1 MANYNSAKQKAYDVI
16 LHLVDNFQN
25 GIKSKNETET
35 RRYYIDKFFEALG
48 WDVGNE
54 KGKREV
60 IHEDIVKV
68 KGKTKFPDYGFYF
81 KGKRVFF
88 VEAKDTKVDIKN
100 DSRPA
105 FQLRS
110 YAWSAKLGVSILT
123 DFEEFAVYDCTVR
136 PKENDRTEAARIKY
150 FTYEDYLK
158 EGVFDYIYDLFER
171 ENVANGSL
179 DAYSE
184 NLCNRKGSETVDVH
198 FLSTLDEL
206 RTKLAVVISKLNRE
220 MSEKNINYAVQQ
232 IIDRIIFL
240 RVAEDRNVENYGLLA
255 LANPKNKNE
264 DDFKNYGFNGENSYY
279 ENLNYI
285 FDRANEKY
293 NSGLF
298 DEDAI
303 VRNLNIDDKTIKDI
317 IDELY
322 TPKNPYQ
329 FSVIPVEIIGN
340 AYEQFLGKTISIDKN
355 HKAVIELKPEV
366 RKAGGVYYTPEYIV
380 DYIVANTVGE
390 AIKGKTPDEIV
401 NIKILDPACGSG
413 SFLLGAYKYLLNYH
427 KEYFLKNKTKKY
439 MGSRYEIID
448 ESGNLALWVRKQILI
463 NNIFGVDIDSNAV
476 EVAKLSLL
484 LKSFEDSFNVNEY
497 GQGSLLNEK
506 ILPSLDN
513 NIKCGNSLI
522 GNDFYESHLDLDDA
536 ALYKINCFD
545 WEEEFKSIFNGG
557 GFDVVIGNPPYVR
570 MQTLSDTN
578 KETVNY
584 YNNIYIDYVKG
595 NYDLYIIFLYKA
607 FSMLNS
613 YGKLGYILP
622 HKFFQSESGEKIRK
636 YLYNNNAV
644 DTIVNFTTNQ
654 IFNNATT
661 YTCLLFLSKKE
672 KNNILYKQFNLN
684 DDYKNLSNIE
694 YDKFDYSILNT
705 NSWNFNNSD
714 VQCILNKIDNQE
726 LLFSEI
732 TYKIFKG
739 SSTGN
744 DNIYLF
750 DILEENQNTYI
761 VKSNISEEKEELEKD
776 LLVPFLYGESIKRYQ
791 DLNAA
796 KYLLL
801 PYVKNKDDDNMSLI
815 DIKELKRRYP
825 LTYKYLNKYKSVLLT
840 RKIKMNDNDYYK
852 YSALRSVNYYER
864 KKIMI
869 PDMLV
874 SLRISYDFEGRF
886 YHGPSIHSII
896 FNEKINNLN
905 EMYFYAIL
913 NSKIFWFF
921 VSNTSTAL
929 RGNAYRL
936 TPEFISPF
944 KFPNLDL
951 NNKQDKE
958 MHDKI
963 VNLVD
968 NIISL
973 NKKLSAE
980 KNPNS
985 ITMINRQINAIDRQI
1000 DSLVYKIYNLDESD
1014 IKIIEE

>member
-220 MSEKNINYAVQQ
+220 MSEKDINYAVQQ

-522 GNDFYESHLDLDDA
+522 GNDFYESHLDLDDDT
-536 ALYKINCFD
+536 LYKINCFD
-545 WEEEFKSIFNGG
+545 WEEEFKSIFKGG
-557 GFDVVIGNPPYVR
+557 GFDVVIGNPPYGAE
-570 MQTLSDTN
+570 LSEIERNYLEKKFSLSNTN
-578 KETVNY
+578 TAALFLGLLKNFLKD
-584 YNNIYIDYVKG
+584 NCRG
-595 NYDLYIIFLYKA
+595 GYIIPKSFIYASNWESSRDLMIDDLFELVDCGKVWKEVKLEQVITLFEKGLKNDSYITSIREDKEIKRIGNINKNTYKE
-607 FSMLNS
+607 FGFYLNAVS
-613 YGKLGYILP
+613 NDELNIAYKMNVSKKYINDYCINKRGVGCQKYCVEDINSNEEYYFVLGGKHINRYYYPNIIKGYVGKKYIVNDNGFIKNNSILVQNIVAHIMNPVPHIKIIAMPSSILDNKDKYILVD
-622 HKFFQSESGEKIRK
+622 KVNQLENISSLDTRFILAIINSKLISWYSYRFIFGLAIRTVQFD
-636 YLYNNNAV
+636 NP
-644 DTIVNFTTNQ
+644 TTSR
-654 IFNNATT
+654 IPMPV
-661 YTCLLFLSKKE
+661 
-672 KNNILYKQFNLN
+672 I
-684 DDYKNLSNIE
+684 DLSN
-694 YDKFDYSILNT
+694 
-705 NSWNFNNSD
+705 
-714 VQCILNKIDNQE
+714 
-726 LLFSEI
+726 
-732 TYKIFKG
+732 
-739 SSTGN
+739 SSH
-744 DNIYLF
+744 
-750 DILEENQNTYI
+750 
-761 VKSNISEEKEELEKD
+761 KE
-776 LLVPFLYGESIKRYQ
+776 V
-791 DLNAA
+791 
-796 KYLLL
+796 
-801 PYVKNKDDDNMSLI
+801 
-815 DIKELKRRYP
+815 
-825 LTYKYLNKYKSVLLT
+825 
-840 RKIKMNDNDYYK
+840 
-852 YSALRSVNYYER
+852 
-864 KKIMI
+864 
-869 PDMLV
+869 
-874 SLRISYDFEGRF
+874 
-886 YHGPSIHSII
+886 
-896 FNEKINNLN
+896 
-905 EMYFYAIL
+905 
-913 NSKIFWFF
+913 
-921 VSNTSTAL
+921 
-929 RGNAYRL
+929 
-936 TPEFISPF
+936 
-944 KFPNLDL
+944 
-951 NNKQDKE
+951 
-958 MHDKI
+958 HDKI
-963 VNLVD
+963 VVLVD
-968 NIISL
+968 NIIEL
-973 NKKLSAE
+973 NKKLNTE

-985 ITMINRQINAIDRQI
+985 LNMINRQILACEKQLNVLIYKLYDLSEDEINIIDR
-1000 DSLVYKIYNLDESD
+1000 
-1014 IKIIEE
+1014 

>member
-1 MANYNSAKQKAYDVI
+1 MANYNSDKQKAYDVI

-179 DAYSE
+179 DVYSE

-220 MSEKNINYAVQQ
+220 MSEKDINYAVQQ

-522 GNDFYESHLDLDDA
+522 GNDFYESQSMLAFDEKTRD
-536 ALYKINCFD
+536 KMNCFD
-545 WEEEFKSIFNGG
+545 WEEEFKSIFKGG

-570 MQTLSDTN
+570 NRELDENQKMYFNSFYKSADGQ
-578 KETVNY
+578 
-584 YNNIYIDYVKG
+584 
-595 NYDLYIIFLYKA
+595 YDLYQLFYEKGINILKEKSILGYITSNKFTIA
-607 FSMLNS
+607 S
-613 YGKLGYILP
+613 YGKKLREYILDNCIIKQIIDVSMINVFKKVSTYP
-622 HKFFQSESGEKIRK
+622 YIIILEKNKENINNIIKYKKVLTEEELLKNKLEDIEQKSYLDDENKNFILRKIPDFFAKIDSMSLKLGDIVSIKETIHTGNVREKLIINESI
-636 YLYNNNAV
+636 NNKCKKVLFGKNV
-644 DTIVNFTTNQ
+644 HRYSFEWTGFYVNYDKSL
-654 IFNNATT
+654 IDK
-661 YTCLLFLSKKE
+661 SKKE
-672 KNNILYKQFNLN
+672 YGNLCEEKYFENPKILLRDISKRPDAIFDNEKYYSVNTLYSIQFL
-684 DDYKNLSNIE
+684 DGIE
-694 YDKFDYSILNT
+694 YN
-705 NSWNFNNSD
+705 
-714 VQCILNKIDNQE
+714 
-726 LLFSEI
+726 
-732 TYKIFKG
+732 
-739 SSTGN
+739 
-744 DNIYLF
+744 YL
-750 DILEENQNTYI
+750 
-761 VKSNISEEKEELEKD
+761 
-776 LLVPFLYGESIKRYQ
+776 
-791 DLNAA
+791 
-796 KYLLL
+796 YLL
-801 PYVKNKDDDNMSLI
+801 
-815 DIKELKRRYP
+815 
-825 LTYKYLNKYKSVLLT
+825 
-840 RKIKMNDNDYYK
+840 
-852 YSALRSVNYYER
+852 
-864 KKIMI
+864 
-869 PDMLV
+869 
-874 SLRISYDFEGRF
+874 G
-886 YHGPSIHSII
+886 
-896 FNEKINNLN
+896 
-905 EMYFYAIL
+905 IL
-913 NSKIFWFF
+913 NSNLIAFYFRNKFEEAHVSGGYLRFKKIY
-921 VSNTSTAL
+921 TSL
-929 RGNAYRL
+929 L
-936 TPEFISPF
+936 PI
-944 KFPNLDL
+944 KKLDL

-963 VNLVD
+963 VTLVD
-968 NIISL
+968 NIIAL
-973 NKKLSAE
+973 NKKLSVE

-985 ITMINRQINAIDRQI
+985 ITMINRQINAVDKQI
-1000 DSLVYKIYNLDESD
+1000 DALVYKLYNLNDEE
-1014 IKIIEE
+1014 IKIIEGD

>member
-220 MSEKNINYAVQQ
+220 MSEKDINYAVQQ

-522 GNDFYESHLDLDDA
+522 GNDFYESQSMLAFDEKTRD
-536 ALYKINCFD
+536 KMNCFD
-545 WEEEFKSIFNGG
+545 WEEEFKSIFKVG
-557 GFDVVIGNPPYVR
+557 GFDVVIGNPPYGAE
-570 MQTLSDTN
+570 LSEIERNYLEKKFSLSNTN
-578 KETVNY
+578 TAALFLGLLKNFLKD
-584 YNNIYIDYVKG
+584 NCRG
-595 NYDLYIIFLYKA
+595 GYIIPKSFIYASNWESSRDLMIDDLFELVDCGKVWKEVKLEQVITLFEKGLKNDSYITSIREDKEIKRIGNINKNTYKE
-607 FSMLNS
+607 FGFYLNAVS
-613 YGKLGYILP
+613 NDELNIAYKMNVSKKYINDYCINKRGIGCQKYCVEDINSNEEYYFVLGGKHINRYYYPNIIKGYVEKKYIVNDNGFIKNNSILVQNIVAHIMNPVPHIKIIAMPSSILDNKDKYILVD
-622 HKFFQSESGEKIRK
+622 KVNQLENISSLDTRFILAIINSKLISWYSYRFIFGLAIRTVQFD
-636 YLYNNNAV
+636 NPTTSRIPMPVV
-644 DTIVNFTTNQ
+644 D
-654 IFNNATT
+654 
-661 YTCLLFLSKKE
+661 
-672 KNNILYKQFNLN
+672 
-684 DDYKNLSNIE
+684 LSN
-694 YDKFDYSILNT
+694 
-705 NSWNFNNSD
+705 
-714 VQCILNKIDNQE
+714 
-726 LLFSEI
+726 
-732 TYKIFKG
+732 
-739 SSTGN
+739 SSH
-744 DNIYLF
+744 
-750 DILEENQNTYI
+750 
-761 VKSNISEEKEELEKD
+761 KE
-776 LLVPFLYGESIKRYQ
+776 V
-791 DLNAA
+791 
-796 KYLLL
+796 
-801 PYVKNKDDDNMSLI
+801 
-815 DIKELKRRYP
+815 
-825 LTYKYLNKYKSVLLT
+825 
-840 RKIKMNDNDYYK
+840 
-852 YSALRSVNYYER
+852 
-864 KKIMI
+864 
-869 PDMLV
+869 
-874 SLRISYDFEGRF
+874 
-886 YHGPSIHSII
+886 
-896 FNEKINNLN
+896 
-905 EMYFYAIL
+905 
-913 NSKIFWFF
+913 
-921 VSNTSTAL
+921 
-929 RGNAYRL
+929 
-936 TPEFISPF
+936 
-944 KFPNLDL
+944 
-951 NNKQDKE
+951 
-958 MHDKI
+958 HDKI
-963 VNLVD
+963 VVLVD
-968 NIISL
+968 NIIEL
-973 NKKLSAE
+973 NKKVNTE

-985 ITMINRQINAIDRQI
+985 LNMINRQISACEKQLDNLIF
-1000 DSLVYKIYNLDESD
+1000 SIYNLNDDE
-1014 IKIIEE
+1014 KRIIEWD

>member
-220 MSEKNINYAVQQ
+220 MSEKDINYAVQQ

-390 AIKGKTPDEIV
+390 AIRGKTPDEIV

-545 WEEEFKSIFNGG
+545 WNSKFRDIMKTG
-557 GFDVVIGNPPYVR
+557 GFDVVIGNPPWGASFDESSKGYIKNNYNHSDIEIESYILFIEKGIKNLSSNGYLGLIMPSNLFTNIR
-570 MQTLSDTN
+570 YFSIRKFILENCKINTLIDLGSGIFKSVAADSGIIISNKNIDSNNIINAFVGNIQGLENIKYNLYKQSDF
-578 KETVNY
+578 VNNNNY
-584 YNNIYIDYVKG
+584 IFNIYIRDIDKKIAEKIKDGKVELKNFVSFARGIEFGYSSKYVMNNKE
-595 NYDLYIIFLYKA
+595 NDLYKPIVAVRCIQRYFIH
-607 FSMLNS
+607 FEN
-613 YGKLGYILP
+613 
-622 HKFFQSESGEKIRK
+622 KFIEFNEKDKSNFKSKDIYEKEKILLRRIGNKLIASIDFDK
-636 YLYNNNAV
+636 YYNLCDIYNLLLKD
-644 DTIVNFTTNQ
+644 DT
-654 IFNNATT
+654 
-661 YTCLLFLSKKE
+661 
-672 KNNILYKQFNLN
+672 NINL
-684 DDYKNLSNIE
+684 
-694 YDKFDYSILNT
+694 
-705 NSWNFNNSD
+705 
-714 VQCILNKIDNQE
+714 
-726 LLFSEI
+726 
-732 TYKIFKG
+732 
-739 SSTGN
+739 
-744 DNIYLF
+744 
-750 DILEENQNTYI
+750 
-761 VKSNISEEKEELEKD
+761 
-776 LLVPFLYGESIKRYQ
+776 
-791 DLNAA
+791 
-796 KYLLL
+796 KYLLSIINSKL
-801 PYVKNKDDDNMSLI
+801 MSYYL
-815 DIKELKRRYP
+815 DIEF
-825 LTYKYLNKYKSVLLT
+825 KS
-840 RKIKMNDNDYYK
+840 
-852 YSALRSVNYYER
+852 A
-864 KKIMI
+864 KKIFPKI
-869 PDMLV
+869 PIANL
-874 SLRISYDFEGRF
+874 
-886 YHGPSIHSII
+886 
-896 FNEKINNLN
+896 EKLPIKNLN
-905 EMYFYAIL
+905 
-913 NSKIFWFF
+913 
-921 VSNTSTAL
+921 
-929 RGNAYRL
+929 
-936 TPEFISPF
+936 
-944 KFPNLDL
+944 LDD
-951 NNKQDKE
+951 KQDKE
-958 MHDKI
+958 IYDKL

-968 NIISL
+968 NIIDL
-973 NKKLSAE
+973 NKKLSSE
-980 KNPNS
+980 KNPNT
-985 ITMINRQINAIDRQI
+985 IEMLNTRIQAVDAAIDKI
-1000 DSLVYKIYNLDESD
+1000 VYSLYNLTDDE
-1014 IKIIEE
+1014 IRVIEN

>member
-1 MANYNSAKQKAYDVI
+1 MANYNSDKQKAYDVI

-220 MSEKNINYAVQQ
+220 MSEKDINYAVQQ

-506 ILPSLDN
+506 ILPSLEN
-513 NIKCGNSLI
+513 NIKSGNSLI
-522 GNDFYESHLDLDDA
+522 NSNFNSEGERLFASDEDTQ
-536 ALYKINCFD
+536 YKIKCFS
-545 WEEEFKSIFNGG
+545 WEKEFSSVIKKG
-557 GFDVVIGNPPYVR
+557 GFDIIIGNPPYV
-570 MQTLSDTN
+570 
-578 KETVNY
+578 KEYTDRESFENVK
-584 YNNIYIDYVKG
+584 KG
-595 NYDLYIIFLYKA
+595 NLAKYYQGKMDLWYFFVCFGLDILKE
-607 FSMLNS
+607 N
-613 YGKLGYILP
+613 GKLGFIAPNNWITNAGASILRNKILTDSKILKYIDFGDFRVFLEAGIQTMVFILNKEKINEDYEIDYYKILNKNIDIFEIENFLFENEKSNDISHIKTIISKDKMLNNLITFIDSSKDTVLSKIKEMGNYFLTSENTAQGIVYP
-622 HKFFQSESGEKIRK
+622 QDYLNEKNRSILGGDFKVGDGIFVLTDEEKKSLNLSKEELGLIKPAYTTEQIKRYYADSNNKEWVIYTDSTFKDVNKIKKYPNIKKHLDKFKSVITSDNAPYGLHRARKEYFFIGEKIISVRKCVDKPIFSYVDFNSYVSATFYVIKPDDIDLK
-636 YLYNNNAV
+636 YLTGILNSKLIAFWLKNKGKMQGSNYQIDKEPLLNIPICNTDNEQLKNKL
-644 DTIVNFTTNQ
+644 INFVNEMIECNQ
-654 IFNNATT
+654 RLIN
-661 YTCLLFLSKKE
+661 E
-672 KNNILYKQFNLN
+672 KNPDSINRIKN
-684 DDYKNLSNIE
+684 DIADIDSFI
-694 YDKFDYSILNT
+694 DKTVYSI
-705 NSWNFNNSD
+705 
-714 VQCILNKIDNQE
+714 
-726 LLFSEI
+726 
-732 TYKIFKG
+732 Y
-739 SSTGN
+739 
-744 DNIYLF
+744 
-750 DILEENQNTYI
+750 
-761 VKSNISEEKEELEKD
+761 NISEE
-776 LLVPFLYGESIKRYQ
+776 
-791 DLNAA
+791 
-796 KYLLL
+796 
-801 PYVKNKDDDNMSLI
+801 
-815 DIKELKRRYP
+815 
-825 LTYKYLNKYKSVLLT
+825 
-840 RKIKMNDNDYYK
+840 
-852 YSALRSVNYYER
+852 ER
-864 KKIMI
+864 
-869 PDMLV
+869 
-874 SLRISYDFEGRF
+874 
-886 YHGPSIHSII
+886 
-896 FNEKINNLN
+896 
-905 EMYFYAIL
+905 
-913 NSKIFWFF
+913 
-921 VSNTSTAL
+921 
-929 RGNAYRL
+929 
-936 TPEFISPF
+936 
-944 KFPNLDL
+944 
-951 NNKQDKE
+951 
-958 MHDKI
+958 
-963 VNLVD
+963 
-968 NIISL
+968 
-973 NKKLSAE
+973 
-980 KNPNS
+980 
-985 ITMINRQINAIDRQI
+985 
-1000 DSLVYKIYNLDESD
+1000 
-1014 IKIIEE
+1014 KIIEGE

>member
-220 MSEKNINYAVQQ
+220 MSEKDINYAVQQ

-506 ILPSLDN
+506 ILPSLEN
-513 NIKCGNSLI
+513 NIKSGNSLI
-522 GNDFYESHLDLDDA
+522 NSNFNSEGERLFASDEDTQ
-536 ALYKINCFD
+536 YKIKCFS
-545 WEEEFKSIFNGG
+545 WEKEFSSVIKKG
-557 GFDVVIGNPPYVR
+557 GFDIIIGNPPYV
-570 MQTLSDTN
+570 
-578 KETVNY
+578 KEYTDRESFENVK
-584 YNNIYIDYVKG
+584 KG
-595 NYDLYIIFLYKA
+595 NLAKYYQGKMDLWYFFVCFGLDILKE
-607 FSMLNS
+607 N
-613 YGKLGYILP
+613 GKLGFIAPNNWITNAGASILRNKILTDSKILKYIDFGDFRVFLEAGIQTMVFILNKEKINEDYEIDYYKILNKNIDIFEIENFLFENEKSNDISHIKTIISKDKMLNNLITFIDSSKDTVLSKIKEMGNYFLTSENTAQGIVYP
-622 HKFFQSESGEKIRK
+622 QDYLNEKNRSILGGDFKVGDGIFVLTDEEKKSLNLSKEELGLIKPAYTTEQIKRYYADSNNKEWVIYTDSTFKDVNKIKKYPNIKKHLDKFKSVITSDNAPYGLHRARKEYFFIGEKIISVRKCVDKPIFSYVDFNSYVSATFYVIKPDDIDLK
-636 YLYNNNAV
+636 YLTGILNSKLIAFWLKNKGKMQGSNYQIDKEPLLNIPICNTDNEQLKNKL
-644 DTIVNFTTNQ
+644 INFVNEMIECNQ
-654 IFNNATT
+654 RLIN
-661 YTCLLFLSKKE
+661 E
-672 KNNILYKQFNLN
+672 KNPDSINRIKN
-684 DDYKNLSNIE
+684 DIADIDSFI
-694 YDKFDYSILNT
+694 DKTVYSI
-705 NSWNFNNSD
+705 
-714 VQCILNKIDNQE
+714 
-726 LLFSEI
+726 
-732 TYKIFKG
+732 Y
-739 SSTGN
+739 
-744 DNIYLF
+744 
-750 DILEENQNTYI
+750 
-761 VKSNISEEKEELEKD
+761 NISEE
-776 LLVPFLYGESIKRYQ
+776 
-791 DLNAA
+791 
-796 KYLLL
+796 
-801 PYVKNKDDDNMSLI
+801 
-815 DIKELKRRYP
+815 
-825 LTYKYLNKYKSVLLT
+825 
-840 RKIKMNDNDYYK
+840 
-852 YSALRSVNYYER
+852 ER
-864 KKIMI
+864 
-869 PDMLV
+869 
-874 SLRISYDFEGRF
+874 
-886 YHGPSIHSII
+886 
-896 FNEKINNLN
+896 
-905 EMYFYAIL
+905 
-913 NSKIFWFF
+913 
-921 VSNTSTAL
+921 
-929 RGNAYRL
+929 
-936 TPEFISPF
+936 
-944 KFPNLDL
+944 
-951 NNKQDKE
+951 
-958 MHDKI
+958 
-963 VNLVD
+963 
-968 NIISL
+968 
-973 NKKLSAE
+973 
-980 KNPNS
+980 
-985 ITMINRQINAIDRQI
+985 
-1000 DSLVYKIYNLDESD
+1000 
-1014 IKIIEE
+1014 KIIEGE

>member
-16 LHLVDNFQN
+16 LHLADNFQN

-220 MSEKNINYAVQQ
+220 MSEKDINYAVQQ

-545 WEEEFKSIFNGG
+545 WEEEFKSIFKGG
-557 GFDVVIGNPPYVR
+557 GFDVVIGNPPYVFVKYVDWADDVKDYFSSNYDITNKDNKSKSN
-570 MQTLSDTN
+570 QSGKINLYTLFIFRAIKLLKENGLFSFIVPNGLLRTTTYDMARKFILDNYHIDLIADLKDGVFKGVTAPTIIFKFSKSHSNDDTKIIDAN
-578 KETVNY
+578 CLVDGFVNESKCHYINQSIFLENTSYTFSIFSNPKETVLFKKMES
-584 YNNIYIDYVKG
+584 YNKYLGEITSEIIEGIVCKKEQILLEKPNDPLCRKFLEGKNIKKYKIDFNNK
-595 NYDLYIIFLYKA
+595 YIIFDRKKLHRARPDEVWNSDKKIIIQRISGGLHPIVAALDTENYYSFA
-607 FSMLNS
+607 STNLILIRDDFRDIYSYELICALLNS
-613 YGKLGYILP
+613 KLI
-622 HKFFQSESGEKIRK
+622 
-636 YLYNNNAV
+636 
-644 DTIVNFTTNQ
+644 NF
-654 IFNNATT
+654 
-661 YTCLLFLSKKE
+661 Y
-672 KNNILYKQFNLN
+672 
-684 DDYKNLSNIE
+684 
-694 YDKFDYSILNT
+694 
-705 NSWNFNNSD
+705 
-714 VQCILNKIDNQE
+714 
-726 LLFSEI
+726 
-732 TYKIFKG
+732 
-739 SSTGN
+739 
-744 DNIYLF
+744 
-750 DILEENQNTYI
+750 
-761 VKSNISEEKEELEKD
+761 
-776 LLVPFLYGESIKRYQ
+776 
-791 DLNAA
+791 
-796 KYLLL
+796 
-801 PYVKNKDDDNMSLI
+801 YVKNFTNAST
-815 DIKELKRRYP
+815 
-825 LTYKYLNKYKSVLLT
+825 LT
-840 RKIKMNDNDYYK
+840 
-852 YSALRSVNYYER
+852 VN
-864 KKIMI
+864 
-869 PDMLV
+869 
-874 SLRISYDFEGRF
+874 ISKTFL
-886 YHGPSIHSII
+886 
-896 FNEKINNLN
+896 EKIPLPL
-905 EMYFYAIL
+905 I
-913 NSKIFWFF
+913 
-921 VSNTSTAL
+921 
-929 RGNAYRL
+929 
-936 TPEFISPF
+936 
-944 KFPNLDL
+944 DL
-951 NNKQDKE
+951 NNKEDKE
-958 MHDKI
+958 VNDKI
-963 VNLVD
+963 VTLVD
-968 NIISL
+968 NIITL
-973 NKKLSAE
+973 NKNLSVE

-985 ITMINRQINAIDRQI
+985 ITIINRQINAIDRQI
-1000 DSLVYKIYNLDESD
+1000 DKLVYQIYNLDESD
-1014 IKIIEE
+1014 IKIIEGDN

>member
-220 MSEKNINYAVQQ
+220 MSEKDINYAVQQ

-545 WEEEFKSIFNGG
+545 WNLKFRDIMKSG
-557 GFDVVIGNPPYVR
+557 GFDVVIGNPPYVQIQGMEKELKEGYKEANYKNYISTGDIYQLFFEKGLDVLKIGGIVGMITSNKWMR
-570 MQTLSDTN
+570 AGYGAITRDYFYRNANVNGVIDLGGGRFQGATVDTSIILYSKKDDEIKINEPKEFKAIKFYDDLS
-578 KETVNY
+578 EL
-584 YNNIYIDYVKG
+584 NNIKFGDDRVIAYHDKEWVIMNNIENSIFEKINKHKPLKDWDINIYRGILTGFNEAFIIDEETKNNLIKEDAKSAEIIKPVLRGRDIKKYVYSF
-595 NYDLYIIFLYKA
+595 NNLYIICTFPALK
-607 FSMLNS
+607 LNIDNYPAIKKYLKS
-613 YGKLGYILP
+613 FGKRLE
-622 HKFFQSESGEKIRK
+622 QSGEKGCRK
-636 YLYNNNAV
+636 KTCNKWFETQ
-644 DTIVNFTTNQ
+644 DTIAYYEDFEKDRIVWTPVNGIYYFT
-654 IFNNATT
+654 
-661 YTCLLFLSKKE
+661 L
-672 KNNILYKQFNLN
+672 
-684 DDYKNLSNIE
+684 IE
-694 YDKFDYSILNT
+694 GGYY
-705 NSWNFNNSD
+705 FNNSIFMISD
-714 VQCILNKIDNQE
+714 KDNNVSK
-726 LLFSEI
+726 L
-732 TYKIFKG
+732 
-739 SSTGN
+739 
-744 DNIYLF
+744 
-750 DILEENQNTYI
+750 
-761 VKSNISEEKEELEKD
+761 
-776 LLVPFLYGESIKRYQ
+776 
-791 DLNAA
+791 
-796 KYLLL
+796 KYLLAVL
-801 PYVKNKDDDNMSLI
+801 NTVTLKFGSLI
-815 DIKELKRRYP
+815 TP
-825 LTYKYLNKYKSVLLT
+825 LTNVGQYTYGSKEFMQT
-840 RKIKMNDNDYYK
+840 
-852 YSALRSVNYYER
+852 
-864 KKIMI
+864 I
-869 PDMLV
+869 PIPEPDK
-874 SLRISYDFEGRF
+874 DTE
-886 YHGPSIHSII
+886 
-896 FNEKINNLN
+896 
-905 EMYFYAIL
+905 
-913 NSKIFWFF
+913 SK
-921 VSNTSTAL
+921 L
-929 RGNAYRL
+929 
-936 TPEFISPF
+936 
-944 KFPNLDL
+944 
-951 NNKQDKE
+951 
-958 MHDKI
+958 

-968 NIISL
+968 NIIEL
-973 NKKLSAE
+973 NKKLSSE
-980 KNPNS
+980 KNPNT
-985 ITMINRQINAIDRQI
+985 IEMLNTRIQAVDAAIDKI
-1000 DSLVYKIYNLDESD
+1000 VYALYGLNDDE
-1014 IKIIEE
+1014 IGIIEGD

>member
-179 DAYSE
+179 DVYSE

-220 MSEKNINYAVQQ
+220 MSEKDINYAVQQ

-536 ALYKINCFD
+536 TLYKINCFD
-545 WEEEFKSIFNGG
+545 WNSKFRDIMKTG
-557 GFDVVIGNPPYVR
+557 GFDVVIGNPPYVQIQGMEKELKEGYKEANYKNYVLTGDIYQLFFEKSLDVLKIGGIVGMITSNKWMR
-570 MQTLSDTN
+570 AGYGAITRDYFYRNANVNGVIDLGAGRFQGATVDTSIILYSKKDDEIKIN
-578 KETVNY
+578 EPREFKALKFYDDLIEL
-584 YNNIYIDYVKG
+584 NNIKFGDDRVIAYHDKEWVIMNNIENSIFEKINKHKPLKDWDINIYRGILTGFNEAFIIDEETKNNLIKEDAKSAEIIKPVLRGRDIKRYSC
-595 NYDLYIIFLYKA
+595 NYDNGLYLINTHNGI
-607 FSMLNS
+607 
-613 YGKLGYILP
+613 
-622 HKFFQSESGEKIRK
+622 
-636 YLYNNNAV
+636 
-644 DTIVNFTTNQ
+644 
-654 IFNNATT
+654 
-661 YTCLLFLSKKE
+661 KE
-672 KNNILYKQFNLN
+672 KNI
-684 DDYKNLSNIE
+684 
-694 YDKFDYSILNT
+694 
-705 NSWNFNNSD
+705 
-714 VQCILNKIDNQE
+714 
-726 LLFSEI
+726 
-732 TYKIFKG
+732 
-739 SSTGN
+739 
-744 DNIYLF
+744 
-750 DILEENQNTYI
+750 
-761 VKSNISEEKEELEKD
+761 
-776 LLVPFLYGESIKRYQ
+776 P
-791 DLNAA
+791 
-796 KYLLL
+796 
-801 PYVKNKDDDNMSLI
+801 PI
-815 DIKELKRRYP
+815 DIKDYP
-825 LTYKYLNKYKSVLLT
+825 A
-840 RKIKMNDNDYYK
+840 IKKHLDKYYK
-852 YSALRSVNYYER
+852 ELSKRLDKGITPYNLRNCAYLLEFDKPKIIYQEICQQASYSLDEDNS
-864 KKIMI
+864 
-869 PDMLV
+869 
-874 SLRISYDFEGRF
+874 F
-886 YHGPSIHSII
+886 
-896 FNEKINNLN
+896 INNTAYIMVSKNYSLKLLLGL
-905 EMYFYAIL
+905 L
-913 NSKIFWFF
+913 NSKLYWWFF
-921 VSNTSTAL
+921 TKNNMTLGSSGIRMLAMYIETL
-929 RGNAYRL
+929 PI
-936 TPEFISPF
+936 PEV
-944 KFPNLDL
+944 
-951 NNKQDKE
+951 DKDTE
-958 MHDKI
+958 SKL

-968 NIISL
+968 SIIDL
-973 NKKLSAE
+973 NKKLSSE
-980 KNPNS
+980 KNPNTVEMLNAR
-985 ITMINRQINAIDRQI
+985 IQAVDKAIDKI
-1000 DSLVYKIYNLDESD
+1000 VYSLYGLNDDE
-1014 IKIIEE
+1014 IRIIEGN

>member
-220 MSEKNINYAVQQ
+220 MSEKDINYAVQQ

-536 ALYKINCFD
+536 TLYKINCFD
-545 WEEEFKSIFNGG
+545 WEEEFKSIFKGG
-557 GFDVVIGNPPYVR
+557 GFDVVIGNPPYVFVKYVDWADDVKDYFSSNYDITNKDNKSKSN
-570 MQTLSDTN
+570 QSGKINLYTLFIFRAIKLLKENGLFSFIVPNGLLRTTTYDMARKFILDNYHIDLIADLKDGVFKGVTAPTIIFKFSKSHSNDDTKIIDAN
-578 KETVNY
+578 CLVDGFVNESKCHYINQSIFLENTSYTFSIFSNPKETVLFKKMES
-584 YNNIYIDYVKG
+584 YNKYLGEITSEIIEGIVCKKEQILLEKPNDPLCRKFLEGKNIKKYKIDFNNK
-595 NYDLYIIFLYKA
+595 YIIFDRKKLHRARPDEVWNSDKKIIIQRISGGLHPIVAALDTENYYSFA
-607 FSMLNS
+607 STNLILIRDDFRDIYSYELICALLNS
-613 YGKLGYILP
+613 KLI
-622 HKFFQSESGEKIRK
+622 
-636 YLYNNNAV
+636 
-644 DTIVNFTTNQ
+644 NF
-654 IFNNATT
+654 
-661 YTCLLFLSKKE
+661 Y
-672 KNNILYKQFNLN
+672 
-684 DDYKNLSNIE
+684 
-694 YDKFDYSILNT
+694 
-705 NSWNFNNSD
+705 
-714 VQCILNKIDNQE
+714 
-726 LLFSEI
+726 
-732 TYKIFKG
+732 
-739 SSTGN
+739 
-744 DNIYLF
+744 
-750 DILEENQNTYI
+750 
-761 VKSNISEEKEELEKD
+761 
-776 LLVPFLYGESIKRYQ
+776 
-791 DLNAA
+791 
-796 KYLLL
+796 
-801 PYVKNKDDDNMSLI
+801 YVKNFTNAST
-815 DIKELKRRYP
+815 
-825 LTYKYLNKYKSVLLT
+825 LT
-840 RKIKMNDNDYYK
+840 
-852 YSALRSVNYYER
+852 VN
-864 KKIMI
+864 
-869 PDMLV
+869 
-874 SLRISYDFEGRF
+874 ISKTFL
-886 YHGPSIHSII
+886 
-896 FNEKINNLN
+896 EKIPLPL
-905 EMYFYAIL
+905 I
-913 NSKIFWFF
+913 
-921 VSNTSTAL
+921 
-929 RGNAYRL
+929 
-936 TPEFISPF
+936 
-944 KFPNLDL
+944 DL
-951 NNKQDKE
+951 NNKEDKE
-958 MHDKI
+958 VNDKI
-963 VNLVD
+963 VTLVD
-968 NIISL
+968 NIIAL
-973 NKKLSAE
+973 NKNLSVE

-985 ITMINRQINAIDRQI
+985 ITMLNRQINAVDKQI
-1000 DSLVYKIYNLDESD
+1000 DSLVYKLYNLSDEE
-1014 IKIIEE
+1014 IKIIEGE

>member
-158 EGVFDYIYDLFER
+158 EDVFDYIYDLFER
-171 ENVANGSL
+171 DNVANGSL

-220 MSEKNINYAVQQ
+220 MSEKDINYAVQQ

-536 ALYKINCFD
+536 TLYKINCFD
-545 WEEEFKSIFNGG
+545 WEEEFKSIFKGG
-557 GFDVVIGNPPYVR
+557 GFDVVIGNPPYVFIKYVDWADDVKDYFSSNYDITNKDNKSKSN
-570 MQTLSDTN
+570 QSGKINLYTLFIFRAIKLLKENGLFSFIVPNGLLRTTTYDMARKFILDNYHIDLIADLKDGVFKGVTAPTIIFKFSKSHSNDDTKIIDAN
-578 KETVNY
+578 CLVDGFVNESKYHYINQSIFLKNTSYTFSIFSNPKETVLFKKMES
-584 YNNIYIDYVKG
+584 YNKYLGEITSEIIEGIVCKKEQILLEKPNDPLCRKFLEGKNIKKYKIDFNNK
-595 NYDLYIIFLYKA
+595 YIIFDRKKLHRARPDEVWNSDKKIIIQRISGGLHPIVAALDTENYYSFA
-607 FSMLNS
+607 STNLILIRDDFRDIYSYELICALLNS
-613 YGKLGYILP
+613 KLI
-622 HKFFQSESGEKIRK
+622 
-636 YLYNNNAV
+636 
-644 DTIVNFTTNQ
+644 NF
-654 IFNNATT
+654 
-661 YTCLLFLSKKE
+661 Y
-672 KNNILYKQFNLN
+672 
-684 DDYKNLSNIE
+684 
-694 YDKFDYSILNT
+694 
-705 NSWNFNNSD
+705 
-714 VQCILNKIDNQE
+714 
-726 LLFSEI
+726 
-732 TYKIFKG
+732 
-739 SSTGN
+739 
-744 DNIYLF
+744 
-750 DILEENQNTYI
+750 
-761 VKSNISEEKEELEKD
+761 
-776 LLVPFLYGESIKRYQ
+776 
-791 DLNAA
+791 
-796 KYLLL
+796 
-801 PYVKNKDDDNMSLI
+801 YVKNFTNAST
-815 DIKELKRRYP
+815 
-825 LTYKYLNKYKSVLLT
+825 LT
-840 RKIKMNDNDYYK
+840 
-852 YSALRSVNYYER
+852 VN
-864 KKIMI
+864 
-869 PDMLV
+869 
-874 SLRISYDFEGRF
+874 ISKTFL
-886 YHGPSIHSII
+886 
-896 FNEKINNLN
+896 EKIPLPL
-905 EMYFYAIL
+905 I
-913 NSKIFWFF
+913 
-921 VSNTSTAL
+921 
-929 RGNAYRL
+929 
-936 TPEFISPF
+936 
-944 KFPNLDL
+944 DL
-951 NNKQDKE
+951 NNKEDKE
-958 MHDKI
+958 VNDKI
-963 VNLVD
+963 VTLVD
-968 NIISL
+968 NIIAL
-973 NKKLSAE
+973 NKNLSVE

-1014 IKIIEE
+1014 IKIIEGDN

>member
-220 MSEKNINYAVQQ
+220 MSEKDINYAVQQ

-303 VRNLNIDDKTIKDI
+303 VRNLNIDDKTIKEI

-536 ALYKINCFD
+536 TLYKINCFD
-545 WEEEFKSIFNGG
+545 WNSKFRDIMKTG
-557 GFDVVIGNPPYVR
+557 GFDVVIGNPPYFNI
-570 MQTLSDTN
+570 QTLGHNSPIANYITSKYSNIWQDKSDILF
-578 KETVNY
+578 Y
-584 YNNIYIDYVKG
+584 
-595 NYDLYIIFLYKA
+595 FLYKA
-607 FSMLNS
+607 IKLSKSYVGFIISNS
-613 YGKLGYILP
+613 FMYADKAKRLRNFILD
-622 HKFFQSESGEKIRK
+622 ETKIK
-636 YLYNNNAV
+636 H
-644 DTIVNFTTNQ
+644 IVNFEKYMVFKDASITTS
-654 IFNNATT
+654 IVI
-661 YTCLLFLSKKE
+661 CDKE
-672 KNNILYKQFNLN
+672 Y
-684 DDYKNLSNIE
+684 DSNITKALSLPDKN
-694 YDKFDYSILNT
+694 YDDIEKIITDKSSYIDVEFYKDENFVLENKILLD
-705 NSWNFNNSD
+705 F
-714 VQCILNKIDNQE
+714 LNKIKNNSSYLKDILHVGKGMETAANEVYLFNEVPKDFPQDYIKERMSGEMISRYYTSPTKEYLLYIEDVADFSKLPISIQE
-726 LLFSEI
+726 YLKSNKNILEKRATVSYEGRLWWKYSRPMHRELYNLNKIWSSYRGTENKFTLDETSNFI
-732 TYKIFKG
+732 GLTNTTVIFK
-739 SSTGN
+739 TN
-744 DNIYLF
+744 D
-750 DILEENQNTYI
+750 DIDLKYI
-761 VKSNISEEKEELEKD
+761 L
-776 LLVPFLYGESIKRYQ
+776 
-791 DLNAA
+791 
-796 KYLLL
+796 
-801 PYVKNKDDDNMSLI
+801 
-815 DIKELKRRYP
+815 
-825 LTYKYLNKYKSVLLT
+825 
-840 RKIKMNDNDYYK
+840 
-852 YSALRSVNYYER
+852 AL
-864 KKIMI
+864 
-869 PDMLV
+869 
-874 SLRISYDFEGRF
+874 
-886 YHGPSIHSII
+886 
-896 FNEKINNLN
+896 
-905 EMYFYAIL
+905 L
-913 NSKIFWFF
+913 NSKLLNFYHHKIAKQTGGG
-921 VSNTSTAL
+921 V
-929 RGNAYRL
+929 Y
-936 TPEFISPF
+936 EYV
-944 KFPNLDL
+944 PNVVGKLPVHIVDI
-951 NNKQDKE
+951 NNKDDKE

-963 VNLVD
+963 VMLVD
-968 NIISL
+968 NIIAL
-973 NKKLSAE
+973 NKKLSVE

-985 ITMINRQINAIDRQI
+985 ITMLNRQINAVDKQI
-1000 DSLVYKIYNLDESD
+1000 DALVYKLYNLSDEE
-1014 IKIIEE
+1014 IKIIEGD

>member
-220 MSEKNINYAVQQ
+220 MSEKDINYAVQQ

-545 WEEEFKSIFNGG
+545 WNSKFRDIMKTG
-557 GFDVVIGNPPYVR
+557 GFDVVIGNPPYVQIQG
-570 MQTLSDTN
+570 MEKELKEGYKEANYKNYVLSGDIYQLFFEKGLDVLKIGGIVGMITSNKWMRAGYGAVTRDYFYRNANVNGVIDLGGGRFKGATVDTSIILYSKKDDEIKIN
-578 KETVNY
+578 EPREFKAIKFYDDLIEL
-584 YNNIYIDYVKG
+584 NNIQFGDDKVIAHYDKEWVIMNNIENSIFEKIIKHKPLKDWNINIYRGIVTGLSEVFFIDEETKNNLINEDAKSAELIKPLIRGRDVKKYVYSF
-595 NYDLYIIFLYKA
+595 NNSYIICTFPALK
-607 FSMLNS
+607 LNIDNYPAIKKYLKS
-613 YGKLGYILP
+613 FGKRLE
-622 HKFFQSESGEKIRK
+622 QSGEKGCRK
-636 YLYNNNAV
+636 KTNNKWFETQ
-644 DTIVNFTTNQ
+644 DTIAYYEEFEKDKIVWTPVNGIYYFTYVE
-654 IFNNATT
+654 AG
-661 YTCLLFLSKKE
+661 Y
-672 KNNILYKQFNLN
+672 Y
-684 DDYKNLSNIE
+684 
-694 YDKFDYSILNT
+694 
-705 NSWNFNNSD
+705 FNNSLFMIVD
-714 VQCILNKIDNQE
+714 DDKNE
-726 LLFSEI
+726 L
-732 TYKIFKG
+732 
-739 SSTGN
+739 
-744 DNIYLF
+744 
-750 DILEENQNTYI
+750 
-761 VKSNISEEKEELEKD
+761 
-776 LLVPFLYGESIKRYQ
+776 
-791 DLNAA
+791 
-796 KYLLL
+796 KYLLAVL
-801 PYVKNKDDDNMSLI
+801 NTVTLKFGSLI
-815 DIKELKRRYP
+815 TP
-825 LTYKYLNKYKSVLLT
+825 LTNVGQYTYGSKEFMQT
-840 RKIKMNDNDYYK
+840 
-852 YSALRSVNYYER
+852 
-864 KKIMI
+864 I
-869 PDMLV
+869 P
-874 SLRISYDFEGRF
+874 I
-886 YHGPSIHSII
+886 
-896 FNEKINNLN
+896 
-905 EMYFYAIL
+905 
-913 NSKIFWFF
+913 
-921 VSNTSTAL
+921 
-929 RGNAYRL
+929 
-936 TPEFISPF
+936 PEP
-944 KFPNLDL
+944 
-951 NNKQDKE
+951 DKDTK
-958 MHDKI
+958 DKL

-968 NIISL
+968 SIIDL
-973 NKKLSAE
+973 NKKLSSE
-980 KNPNS
+980 KNPNTVEMLNAR
-985 ITMINRQINAIDRQI
+985 IQAVDKAIDKI
-1000 DSLVYKIYNLDESD
+1000 VYSLYGLNDEE
-1014 IKIIEE
+1014 IRIIEGN

>member
-16 LHLVDNFQN
+16 LHLADNFQN

-220 MSEKNINYAVQQ
+220 MSEKDINYAVQQ

-536 ALYKINCFD
+536 TLYKINCFD
-545 WEEEFKSIFNGG
+545 WNSKFRDIMKTG
-557 GFDVVIGNPPYVR
+557 GFDVVIGNPPYVQIQGMEKELKEGYKEANYKNYISTGDIYQLFFEKSLDVLKIGGIVGMITSNKW
-570 MQTLSDTN
+570 MQANYGAVTRDYFYRNANVNGVIDLGGGRFKGATVDTN
-578 KETVNY
+578 IILYSKKDDEIKINEPREFKAIKFY
-584 YNNIYIDYVKG
+584 DDLSELNNIQFKNDIIVADKDKQWLIMNNIENSIFNKVRQFKSLKNWGVQINYGIKTGFNEAFIIDEETK
-595 NYDLYIIFLYKA
+595 NNLINEDEK
-607 FSMLNS
+607 S
-613 YGKLGYILP
+613 
-622 HKFFQSESGEKIRK
+622 SEIIRK
-636 YLYNNNAV
+636 
-644 DTIVNFTTNQ
+644 
-654 IFNNATT
+654 
-661 YTCLLFLSKKE
+661 
-672 KNNILYKQFNLN
+672 
-684 DDYKNLSNIE
+684 
-694 YDKFDYSILNT
+694 
-705 NSWNFNNSD
+705 
-714 VQCILNKIDNQE
+714 
-726 LLFSEI
+726 
-732 TYKIFKG
+732 
-739 SSTGN
+739 
-744 DNIYLF
+744 
-750 DILEENQNTYI
+750 
-761 VKSNISEEKEELEKD
+761 
-776 LLVPFLYGESIKRYQ
+776 LVRGRDIKRYTCNFC
-791 DLNAA
+791 DL
-796 KYLLL
+796 YLINTHNG
-801 PYVKNKDDDNMSLI
+801 VKNKNISPINIKDYPAIKKHLDKFYKQLEKRQDKGDTPYNLRNCAYLLDFDKPKLI
-815 DIKELKRRYP
+815 YPETTTSANFYYDEANFVPDKTNFIMTGEHLKYIM
-825 LTYKYLNKYKSVLLT
+825 SVLSS
-840 RKIKMNDNDYYK
+840 KAGFYI
-852 YSALRSVNYYER
+852 
-864 KKIMI
+864 
-869 PDMLV
+869 
-874 SLRISYDFEGRF
+874 F
-886 YHGPSIHSII
+886 YHFYSNIQLGSAGFQYRKDSIEPFPIP
-896 FNEKINNLN
+896 EPDKDT
-905 EMYFYAIL
+905 E
-913 NSKIFWFF
+913 SK
-921 VSNTSTAL
+921 L
-929 RGNAYRL
+929 
-936 TPEFISPF
+936 
-944 KFPNLDL
+944 
-951 NNKQDKE
+951 
-958 MHDKI
+958 

-968 NIISL
+968 SIIDL
-973 NKKLSAE
+973 NKKLSSE
-980 KNPNS
+980 KNPNT
-985 ITMINRQINAIDRQI
+985 IEMLNARIQAVDKAIDKI
-1000 DSLVYKIYNLDESD
+1000 VYALYNLTDEE
-1014 IKIIEE
+1014 IRVIEGGLIYENRLSVN

>member
-1 MANYNSAKQKAYDVI
+1 MANYNLDKQKAYDVI
-16 LHLVDNFQN
+16 GHLVDNFQN

-48 WDVGNE
+48 WDVSNE

-136 PKENDRTEAARIKY
+136 PKENDRTEAGRIKY
-150 FTYEDYLK
+150 FTYEDYLE

-285 FDRANEKY
+285 FNRANEKY

-298 DEDAI
+298 NEDEI
-303 VRNLNIDDKTIKDI
+303 VKNLNIDDKTIKEI
-317 IDELY
+317 IEELY

-390 AIKGKTPDEIV
+390 AIRGKTPDEIA

-536 ALYKINCFD
+536 TLYKINCFD
-545 WEEEFKSIFNGG
+545 WNSKFRDIMKTG
-557 GFDVVIGNPPYVR
+557 GFDVVIGNPPYV
-570 MQTLSDTN
+570 
-578 KETVNY
+578 
-584 YNNIYIDYVKG
+584 
-595 NYDLYIIFLYKA
+595 
-607 FSMLNS
+607 
-613 YGKLGYILP
+613 
-622 HKFFQSESGEKIRK
+622 
-636 YLYNNNAV
+636 
-644 DTIVNFTTNQ
+644 Q
-654 IFNNATT
+654 IQGM
-661 YTCLLFLSKKE
+661 E
-672 KNNILYKQFNLN
+672 
-684 DDYKNLSNIE
+684 
-694 YDKFDYSILNT
+694 
-705 NSWNFNNSD
+705 
-714 VQCILNKIDNQE
+714 
-726 LLFSEI
+726 
-732 TYKIFKG
+732 
-739 SSTGN
+739 
-744 DNIYLF
+744 
-750 DILEENQNTYI
+750 
-761 VKSNISEEKEELEKD
+761 
-776 LLVPFLYGESIKRYQ
+776 
-791 DLNAA
+791 
-796 KYLLL
+796 
-801 PYVKNKDDDNMSLI
+801 
-815 DIKELKRRYP
+815 KELKEG
-825 LTYKYLNKYKSVLLT
+825 YKEANYKNYISTGDIYQLFFEKGLDVLKIGGIVGMITSNKWMRAGYGAIT
-840 RKIKMNDNDYYK
+840 RDYFYRN
-852 YSALRSVNYYER
+852 ANVNGV
-864 KKIMI
+864 I
-869 PDMLV
+869 DLGG
-874 SLRISYDFEGRF
+874 GRF
-886 YHGPSIHSII
+886 QGATVDTSII
-896 FNEKINNLN
+896 LYSKKDDEIKINEPREFKAIKFYDDLSELNNIQFKNDIIVADKDKEWLIMNNLENSIFEKINKHKPLKDWD
-905 EMYFYAIL
+905 I
-913 NSKIFWFF
+913 IF
-921 VSNTSTAL
+921 
-929 RGNAYRL
+929 
-936 TPEFISPF
+936 
-944 KFPNLDL
+944 
-951 NNKQDKE
+951 
-958 MHDKI
+958 
-963 VNLVD
+963 
-968 NIISL
+968 
-973 NKKLSAE
+973 
-980 KNPNS
+980 
-985 ITMINRQINAIDRQI
+985 
-1000 DSLVYKIYNLDESD
+1000 
-1014 IKIIEE
+1014 IEEF

>member
-220 MSEKNINYAVQQ
+220 MSEKDINYAVQQ

-536 ALYKINCFD
+536 TLYKINCFD
-545 WEEEFKSIFNGG
+545 WEEEFKSIFKGG
-557 GFDVVIGNPPYVR
+557 GFDVVIGNPPYGAE
-570 MQTLSDTN
+570 LSEIERNYLEKKFSLSNTN
-578 KETVNY
+578 TAALFLGVLKNFLKD
-584 YNNIYIDYVKG
+584 NCRG
-595 NYDLYIIFLYKA
+595 GYIIPKSFIYASNWESSRDLMIDDLFELVDCGKVWKEVKLEQVITLFEKGLKNDSYITSIREDKEIKRIGDITKNTYKEFGFYLNAVSNDELNIAYKMNVSKKYINDYCINRRGVGYQKYCVEDVNPKEEYYFVLGGKNISRYYFPENNKKYILKKYVDDNKA
-607 FSMLNS
+607 FIDKNS
-613 YGKLGYILP
+613 ILAQRIVSYTEIP
-622 HKFFQSESGEKIRK
+622 KPSIAIRSITADMINNLDK
-636 YLYNNNAV
+636 YMIV
-644 DTIVNFTTNQ
+644 DTINQ
-654 IFNNATT
+654 LSNN
-661 YTCLLFLSKKE
+661 S
-672 KNNILYKQFNLN
+672 
-684 DDYKNLSNIE
+684 NLSSR
-694 YDKFDYSILNT
+694 F
-705 NSWNFNNSD
+705 
-714 VQCILNKIDNQE
+714 
-726 LLFSEI
+726 
-732 TYKIFKG
+732 
-739 SSTGN
+739 
-744 DNIYLF
+744 
-750 DILEENQNTYI
+750 
-761 VKSNISEEKEELEKD
+761 IS
-776 LLVPFLYGESIKRYQ
+776 
-791 DLNAA
+791 
-796 KYLLL
+796 
-801 PYVKNKDDDNMSLI
+801 
-815 DIKELKRRYP
+815 
-825 LTYKYLNKYKSVLLT
+825 
-840 RKIKMNDNDYYK
+840 
-852 YSALRSVNYYER
+852 
-864 KKIMI
+864 
-869 PDMLV
+869 
-874 SLRISYDFEGRF
+874 
-886 YHGPSIHSII
+886 
-896 FNEKINNLN
+896 
-905 EMYFYAIL
+905 AIL
-913 NSKIFWFF
+913 NSKLISWYTYSFIYARAIMTMQFDNP
-921 VSNTSTAL
+921 VTSRIPMPVIDLSNS
-929 RGNAYRL
+929 
-936 TPEFISPF
+936 SH
-944 KFPNLDL
+944 
-951 NNKQDKE
+951 KE
-958 MHDKI
+958 VHDKI
-963 VNLVD
+963 VVLVD
-968 NIISL
+968 NIIEL
-973 NKKLSAE
+973 NKKVNTE

-985 ITMINRQINAIDRQI
+985 LNMINRQILACEKQLNVLIYKLYDLSEDEINIIDR
-1000 DSLVYKIYNLDESD
+1000 
-1014 IKIIEE
+1014 

>member
-1 MANYNSAKQKAYDVI
+1 M
-16 LHLVDNFQN
+16 
-25 GIKSKNETET
+25 
-35 RRYYIDKFFEALG
+35 
-48 WDVGNE
+48 
-54 KGKREV
+54 
-60 IHEDIVKV
+60 
-68 KGKTKFPDYGFYF
+68 
-81 KGKRVFF
+81 
-88 VEAKDTKVDIKN
+88 EAKDTKVDIKN

-220 MSEKNINYAVQQ
+220 MSEKDINYAVQQ

-536 ALYKINCFD
+536 TLYKINCFD
-545 WEEEFKSIFNGG
+545 WNSKFRDIMKTG
-557 GFDVVIGNPPYVR
+557 GFDVVIGNPPYVQIQGMEKELKEGYKEANYKNYISTGDIYQLFFEKGLDVLKIGGIVGMITSNKW
-570 MQTLSDTN
+570 MQANYGAVTRDYFYRNANVNGVIDLGGGRFKGATVDTSIILYSKKDDEIKINEPIEFKAVKFYDDLS
-578 KETVNY
+578 EL
-584 YNNIYIDYVKG
+584 NNIQFKNDIIVADKDKQWLIMNNIENSIFNKVRQFKSLKNWGVQINYGIKTGFNEAFIIDEETK
-595 NYDLYIIFLYKA
+595 NNLINEDEK
-607 FSMLNS
+607 S
-613 YGKLGYILP
+613 
-622 HKFFQSESGEKIRK
+622 SEIIRK
-636 YLYNNNAV
+636 
-644 DTIVNFTTNQ
+644 
-654 IFNNATT
+654 
-661 YTCLLFLSKKE
+661 
-672 KNNILYKQFNLN
+672 
-684 DDYKNLSNIE
+684 
-694 YDKFDYSILNT
+694 
-705 NSWNFNNSD
+705 
-714 VQCILNKIDNQE
+714 
-726 LLFSEI
+726 
-732 TYKIFKG
+732 
-739 SSTGN
+739 
-744 DNIYLF
+744 
-750 DILEENQNTYI
+750 
-761 VKSNISEEKEELEKD
+761 
-776 LLVPFLYGESIKRYQ
+776 LVRGRDIKRYTCNFC
-791 DLNAA
+791 DL
-796 KYLLL
+796 YLINTHNG
-801 PYVKNKDDDNMSLI
+801 VKNKNISPINIKDYPAIKKHLDKFYKQLEKRQDKGDTPYNLRNCAYLLDFDKPKLI
-815 DIKELKRRYP
+815 YPETTTSANFYYDEANFVPDKTNFIMTGEHLKYIM
-825 LTYKYLNKYKSVLLT
+825 SVLSS
-840 RKIKMNDNDYYK
+840 KAGFYI
-852 YSALRSVNYYER
+852 
-864 KKIMI
+864 
-869 PDMLV
+869 
-874 SLRISYDFEGRF
+874 F
-886 YHGPSIHSII
+886 YHFYSNIQLGSAGFQYRKDSIEPFPIP
-896 FNEKINNLN
+896 EPDKDT
-905 EMYFYAIL
+905 E
-913 NSKIFWFF
+913 SK
-921 VSNTSTAL
+921 L
-929 RGNAYRL
+929 
-936 TPEFISPF
+936 
-944 KFPNLDL
+944 
-951 NNKQDKE
+951 
-958 MHDKI
+958 

-968 NIISL
+968 SIIDL
-973 NKKLSAE
+973 NKKLSSE
-980 KNPNS
+980 KNPNT
-985 ITMINRQINAIDRQI
+985 IEMLNTRIQAVDAAIDKI
-1000 DSLVYKIYNLDESD
+1000 VYSLYNLTDDE
-1014 IKIIEE
+1014 IRVIEGE

>member
-206 RTKLAVVISKLNRE
+206 RTKLAVVISKFNTE
-220 MSEKNINYAVQQ
+220 MSEKDINYAVQQ

-545 WEEEFKSIFNGG
+545 WEEEFKSIFKGG
-557 GFDVVIGNPPYVR
+557 GFDVVIGNPPYVFVKYVDWADDVKDYFSSNYDITNKDNKSKSN
-570 MQTLSDTN
+570 QSGKINLYTLFIFRAIKLLKENGLFSFIVPNGLLRTTTYDMARKFILDNYHIDLIADLKDGVFKGVTAPTIIFKFSKSHSNDDTKIIDAN
-578 KETVNY
+578 CLVDGFVNESKCHYINQSIFLENTSYTFSIFSNPKETVLFKKMES
-584 YNNIYIDYVKG
+584 YNKYLGEITSEIIEGIVCKKEQILLEKPNDPLCRKFLEGKNIKKYKIDFNNK
-595 NYDLYIIFLYKA
+595 YIIFDRKKLHRARPDEVWNSDKKIIIQRISGGLHPIVAALDTENYYSFA
-607 FSMLNS
+607 STNLILIRDDFRDIYSYELICALLNS
-613 YGKLGYILP
+613 KLI
-622 HKFFQSESGEKIRK
+622 
-636 YLYNNNAV
+636 
-644 DTIVNFTTNQ
+644 NF
-654 IFNNATT
+654 
-661 YTCLLFLSKKE
+661 Y
-672 KNNILYKQFNLN
+672 
-684 DDYKNLSNIE
+684 
-694 YDKFDYSILNT
+694 
-705 NSWNFNNSD
+705 
-714 VQCILNKIDNQE
+714 
-726 LLFSEI
+726 
-732 TYKIFKG
+732 
-739 SSTGN
+739 
-744 DNIYLF
+744 
-750 DILEENQNTYI
+750 
-761 VKSNISEEKEELEKD
+761 
-776 LLVPFLYGESIKRYQ
+776 
-791 DLNAA
+791 
-796 KYLLL
+796 
-801 PYVKNKDDDNMSLI
+801 YVKNFTNAST
-815 DIKELKRRYP
+815 
-825 LTYKYLNKYKSVLLT
+825 LT
-840 RKIKMNDNDYYK
+840 
-852 YSALRSVNYYER
+852 VN
-864 KKIMI
+864 
-869 PDMLV
+869 
-874 SLRISYDFEGRF
+874 ISKTFL
-886 YHGPSIHSII
+886 
-896 FNEKINNLN
+896 EKIPLPL
-905 EMYFYAIL
+905 I
-913 NSKIFWFF
+913 
-921 VSNTSTAL
+921 
-929 RGNAYRL
+929 
-936 TPEFISPF
+936 
-944 KFPNLDL
+944 DL
-951 NNKQDKE
+951 NNKEDKE
-958 MHDKI
+958 VNDKI
-963 VNLVD
+963 VTLVD
-968 NIISL
+968 NIIAL
-973 NKKLSAE
+973 NKNLSVE

-1014 IKIIEE
+1014 IKIIEGDN

>member
-220 MSEKNINYAVQQ
+220 MSEKDINYAVQQ

-536 ALYKINCFD
+536 TLYKINCFD
-545 WEEEFKSIFNGG
+545 WQEEFKSIFKGG

-570 MQTLSDTN
+570 IHLLDKIQL
-578 KETVNY
+578 
-584 YNNIYIDYVKG
+584 DYFKDRYSVYKG
-595 NYDLYIIFLYKA
+595 QIDLYSLFIEKSISYLSKSNGLVSFIVPRFLKFNIDSEEVRKLFLKYNIKQLVEVGKA
-607 FSMLNS
+607 FKNVST
-613 YGKLGYILP
+613 
-622 HKFFQSESGEKIRK
+622 EC
-636 YLYNNNAV
+636 
-644 DTIVNFTTNQ
+644 IV
-654 IFNNATT
+654 
-661 YTCLLFLSKKE
+661 FLVSKDDKKE
-672 KNNILYKQFNLN
+672 DIKIY
-684 DDYKNLSNIE
+684 DY
-694 YDKFDYSILNT
+694 Y
-705 NSWNFNNSD
+705 
-714 VQCILNKIDNQE
+714 
-726 LLFSEI
+726 
-732 TYKIFKG
+732 
-739 SSTGN
+739 
-744 DNIYLF
+744 
-750 DILEENQNTYI
+750 
-761 VKSNISEEKEELEKD
+761 
-776 LLVPFLYGESIKRYQ
+776 P
-791 DLNAA
+791 
-796 KYLLL
+796 
-801 PYVKNKDDDNMSLI
+801 NKDVTFIKTMDKNM
-815 DIKELKRRYP
+815 
-825 LTYKYLNKYKSVLLT
+825 
-840 RKIKMNDNDYYK
+840 
-852 YSALRSVNYYER
+852 
-864 KKIMI
+864 
-869 PDMLV
+869 
-874 SLRISYDFEGRF
+874 F
-886 YHGPSIHSII
+886 YNFPNII
-896 FNEKINNLN
+896 FNTIVSEEEINIINKMLSISVKVSEICDLKEVWKLVKKTLEKINQ
-905 EMYFYAIL
+905 
-913 NSKIFWFF
+913 
-921 VSNTSTAL
+921 
-929 RGNAYRL
+929 AYQL
-936 TPEFISPF
+936 
-944 KFPNLDL
+944 
-951 NNKQDKE
+951 
-958 MHDKI
+958 
-963 VNLVD
+963 
-968 NIISL
+968 
-973 NKKLSAE
+973 
-980 KNPNS
+980 
-985 ITMINRQINAIDRQI
+985 
-1000 DSLVYKIYNLDESD
+1000 Y
-1014 IKIIEE
+1014 

>member
-220 MSEKNINYAVQQ
+220 MSEKDINYAVQQ

-303 VRNLNIDDKTIKDI
+303 VRNLNIDDKTIKEI

-506 ILPSLDN
+506 ILPSLEN
-513 NIKCGNSLI
+513 NIKSGNSLI
-522 GNDFYESHLDLDDA
+522 NSNFNSEGERLFASDEDTQ
-536 ALYKINCFD
+536 YKIKCFS
-545 WEEEFKSIFNGG
+545 WEKEFSSVIKKG
-557 GFDVVIGNPPYVR
+557 GFDIIIGNPPYV
-570 MQTLSDTN
+570 
-578 KETVNY
+578 KEYTDRESFENVK
-584 YNNIYIDYVKG
+584 KG
-595 NYDLYIIFLYKA
+595 NLSKYYQGKMDLWYFFVCFGLDILKE
-607 FSMLNS
+607 N
-613 YGKLGYILP
+613 GKLGFIAPNNWITNAGASILRNKVLTDSKILKYIDFGDFRVFLEAGIQTMVFILNKEKIDEDYEIDYYKILNKNIDIFEIENFLFENEKSNDISHIKTIISKDRMLNNLITFIDSSKDTVLSKIKEVGNYFLTSENTAQGIVYP
-622 HKFFQSESGEKIRK
+622 QDYLNEKNRSILGGDFKVGDGIFVLTDEEKNALKLSKEELELIKPAYTTEQIKRYYADSNNKEWVIYTDSTFKDVNKIKKYPNIKKHLDKFKSVITSDNAPYGLHRARKENFFIGEKIISVRKCVDKPIFSYVDFDSYVSATFYVIKPEDIDLK
-636 YLYNNNAV
+636 YLTGILNSKLIAFWLRNKGKMQGSNYQIDKEPLLNIPICNTDNENLRNKL
-644 DTIVNFTTNQ
+644 INHVNEMIECNQ
-654 IFNNATT
+654 RLIN
-661 YTCLLFLSKKE
+661 E
-672 KNNILYKQFNLN
+672 KNPDSINRIKN
-684 DDYKNLSNIE
+684 DIADIDSFI
-694 YDKFDYSILNT
+694 DKTVYSI
-705 NSWNFNNSD
+705 
-714 VQCILNKIDNQE
+714 
-726 LLFSEI
+726 
-732 TYKIFKG
+732 Y
-739 SSTGN
+739 
-744 DNIYLF
+744 
-750 DILEENQNTYI
+750 
-761 VKSNISEEKEELEKD
+761 NISEE
-776 LLVPFLYGESIKRYQ
+776 
-791 DLNAA
+791 
-796 KYLLL
+796 
-801 PYVKNKDDDNMSLI
+801 
-815 DIKELKRRYP
+815 
-825 LTYKYLNKYKSVLLT
+825 
-840 RKIKMNDNDYYK
+840 
-852 YSALRSVNYYER
+852 ER
-864 KKIMI
+864 
-869 PDMLV
+869 
-874 SLRISYDFEGRF
+874 
-886 YHGPSIHSII
+886 
-896 FNEKINNLN
+896 
-905 EMYFYAIL
+905 
-913 NSKIFWFF
+913 
-921 VSNTSTAL
+921 
-929 RGNAYRL
+929 
-936 TPEFISPF
+936 
-944 KFPNLDL
+944 
-951 NNKQDKE
+951 
-958 MHDKI
+958 
-963 VNLVD
+963 
-968 NIISL
+968 NII
-973 NKKLSAE
+973 E
-980 KNPNS
+980 G
-985 ITMINRQINAIDRQI
+985 
-1000 DSLVYKIYNLDESD
+1000 
-1014 IKIIEE
+1014 

>member
-220 MSEKNINYAVQQ
+220 MSEKDINYAVQQ

-522 GNDFYESHLDLDDA
+522 GNDFYESHLDLDDDT
-536 ALYKINCFD
+536 LYKINCFD
-545 WEEEFKSIFNGG
+545 WEEEFKSIFKGG
-557 GFDVVIGNPPYVR
+557 GFDVVIGNPPYVKI
-570 MQTLSDTN
+570 QTMAESSPIIVDELKKRYKSASSG
-578 KETVNY
+578 
-584 YNNIYIDYVKG
+584 NIDIYLCFVE
-595 NYDLYIIFLYKA
+595 KA
-607 FSMLNS
+607 L
-613 YGKLGYILP
+613 KLLKATGEMGYILP
-622 HKFFQSESGEKIRK
+622 NKFFEGDMGENLRNIIATKK
-636 YLYNNNAV
+636 ALKKVVYFGA
-644 DTIVNFTTNQ
+644 NQ
-654 IFNNATT
+654 VFSNATT
-661 YTCLLFLSKKE
+661 YTCLLFLSGSERENFEFLRIYNKADLVEVLNNAKFIKLPISLTNEE
-672 KNNILYKQFNLN
+672 KWNFHSENILN
-684 DDYKNLSNIE
+684 
-694 YDKFDYSILNT
+694 
-705 NSWNFNNSD
+705 
-714 VQCILNKIDNQE
+714 ILNKLKSMPI
-726 LLFSEI
+726 
-732 TYKIFKG
+732 K
-739 SSTGN
+739 
-744 DNIYLF
+744 
-750 DILEENQNTYI
+750 LE
-761 VKSNISEEKEELEKD
+761 D
-776 LLVPFLYGESIKRYQ
+776 
-791 DLNAA
+791 
-796 KYLLL
+796 
-801 PYVKNKDDDNMSLI
+801 
-815 DIKELKRRYP
+815 
-825 LTYKYLNKYKSVLLT
+825 LT
-840 RKIKMNDNDYYK
+840 RKIFIGTQTSADDIYILYEGEENNGIVKTYSKSLDREIEIEREILKPFLLGKDVKRYSSPIPNKWIIFPYKIEDNSAVL
-852 YSALRSVNYYER
+852 YSECDIKNKFPKAWEYLKEN
-864 KKIMI
+864 KKI
-869 PDMLV
+869 LEN
-874 SLRISYDFEGRF
+874 REHGKFKNTWWQYGRTQ
-886 YHGPSIHSII
+886 
-896 FNEKINNLN
+896 NLN
-905 EMYFYAIL
+905 EFENNKLSFPDVGLRAQGIYDNSNLYHSNTMYSLLFKDKDINLLFILSIL
-913 NSKIFWFF
+913 NSKLFSYFMRMVGTEIRGGYIRFNPRF
-921 VSNTSTAL
+921 VNNFS
-929 RGNAYRL
+929 
-936 TPEFISPF
+936 I
-944 KFPNLDL
+944 PNVDKDTE
-951 NNKQDKE
+951 NKLSS
-958 MHDKI
+958 
-963 VNLVD
+963 LVE

-973 NKKLSAE
+973 NKKLYIE

-985 ITMINRQINAIDRQI
+985 ITMLNRQINAVDKQI
-1000 DSLVYKIYNLDESD
+1000 DSLVYKLYNLSDEEV
-1014 IKIIEE
+1014 KIIEGE

>member
-171 ENVANGSL
+171 DNVANGSL

-198 FLSTLDEL
+198 FLSTLNEL

-220 MSEKNINYAVQQ
+220 MSEKDINYAVQQ

-536 ALYKINCFD
+536 TLYKINCFD
-545 WEEEFKSIFNGG
+545 WNSKFRDIMKTG
-557 GFDVVIGNPPYVR
+557 GFDVVIGNPPYVQIQGMEKELKEGYKEANYKNYISTGDIYQLFFEKGLDVLKIGGIVGMITSNKWMR
-570 MQTLSDTN
+570 AGYGAITRDYFYRNANVNGVIDLGAGRFQGATVDTSIILYSKKDDEIKIN
-578 KETVNY
+578 EPREFKALKFYDDLIEL
-584 YNNIYIDYVKG
+584 NNIKFGDDRVIAYHDKEWVIMNNIENSIFEKINKHKPLKDWDINIYRGILTGFNEAFIIDEETKNNLIKEDAKSAEIIKPVLRGRDIKRYSC
-595 NYDLYIIFLYKA
+595 NYDNGLYLINTHNGI
-607 FSMLNS
+607 
-613 YGKLGYILP
+613 
-622 HKFFQSESGEKIRK
+622 
-636 YLYNNNAV
+636 
-644 DTIVNFTTNQ
+644 
-654 IFNNATT
+654 
-661 YTCLLFLSKKE
+661 KE
-672 KNNILYKQFNLN
+672 KNI
-684 DDYKNLSNIE
+684 
-694 YDKFDYSILNT
+694 
-705 NSWNFNNSD
+705 
-714 VQCILNKIDNQE
+714 
-726 LLFSEI
+726 
-732 TYKIFKG
+732 
-739 SSTGN
+739 
-744 DNIYLF
+744 
-750 DILEENQNTYI
+750 
-761 VKSNISEEKEELEKD
+761 
-776 LLVPFLYGESIKRYQ
+776 P
-791 DLNAA
+791 
-796 KYLLL
+796 
-801 PYVKNKDDDNMSLI
+801 PI
-815 DIKELKRRYP
+815 DIKDYP
-825 LTYKYLNKYKSVLLT
+825 A
-840 RKIKMNDNDYYK
+840 IKKHLDKYYK
-852 YSALRSVNYYER
+852 ELSKRLDKGITPYNLRNCAYLLEFDKPKIIYQEICQQASYSLDEDNS
-864 KKIMI
+864 
-869 PDMLV
+869 
-874 SLRISYDFEGRF
+874 F
-886 YHGPSIHSII
+886 
-896 FNEKINNLN
+896 INNTAYIMVSKNYSLKLLLGL
-905 EMYFYAIL
+905 L
-913 NSKIFWFF
+913 NSKLYWWFF
-921 VSNTSTAL
+921 TKNNMTLGSSGIRMLAMYIETL
-929 RGNAYRL
+929 PI
-936 TPEFISPF
+936 PEV
-944 KFPNLDL
+944 
-951 NNKQDKE
+951 DKDTE
-958 MHDKI
+958 SKL

-968 NIISL
+968 SIIDL
-973 NKKLSAE
+973 NKKLSSE
-980 KNPNS
+980 KNPNTVEMLNAR
-985 ITMINRQINAIDRQI
+985 IQAVDKAIDKI
-1000 DSLVYKIYNLDESD
+1000 VYSLYGLNDDE
-1014 IKIIEE
+1014 IRIIEGN

>member
-220 MSEKNINYAVQQ
+220 MSEKDINYAVQQ

-536 ALYKINCFD
+536 TLYKINCFD
-545 WEEEFKSIFNGG
+545 WNLKFRDIMKTG
-557 GFDVVIGNPPYVR
+557 GFDVVIGNPPYVKI
-570 MQTLSDTN
+570 QTMMESSPLSV
-578 KETVNY
+578 ETLKQTY
-584 YNNIYIDYVKG
+584 KSASSGNIDIYLCFVE
-595 NYDLYIIFLYKA
+595 KA
-607 FSMLNS
+607 FELLKPTGEM
-613 YGKLGYILP
+613 GYILP
-622 HKFFQSESGEKIRK
+622 HKFFKVDMGENLREIISNKK
-636 YLYNNNAV
+636 ALKKVVY
-644 DTIVNFTTNQ
+644 FGENQ
-654 IFNNATT
+654 IFDNATT
-661 YTCLLFLSKKE
+661 YTCLLFLSNEEQDNFKLLRFDENVDVKE
-672 KNNILYKQFNLN
+672 KLIDATFETFP
-684 DDYKNLSNIE
+684 I
-694 YDKFDYSILNT
+694 SIITKDN
-705 NSWNFNNSD
+705 WNFYSNNTLSIIEKLKNYKTVLKD
-714 VQCILNKIDNQE
+714 I
-726 LLFSEI
+726 SR
-732 TYKIFKG
+732 KIFVG
-739 SSTGN
+739 LQTSS
-744 DNIYLF
+744 DIIYVLHGG
-750 DILEENQNTYI
+750 EENNGI
-761 VKSNISEEKEELEKD
+761 VKTYSKSLDREIEIERGFIK
-776 LLVPFLYGESIKRYQ
+776 PFLFGKDIKRYCTPI
-791 DLNAA
+791 NT
-796 KYLLL
+796 KWVIF
-801 PYVKNKDDDNMSLI
+801 PYKLVSDSAVLYSQKE
-815 DIKELKRRYP
+815 IKEQFPKAWEYLKENKKALENRENGKMRNEKFYAYIYP
-825 LTYKYLNKYKSVLLT
+825 KNLN
-840 RKIKMNDNDYYK
+840 
-852 YSALRSVNYYER
+852 EFEH
-864 KKIMI
+864 KKISF
-869 PDMLV
+869 PDINMRMQAVIDDKNL
-874 SLRISYDFEGRF
+874 
-886 YHGPSIHSII
+886 YHTTTIYSIV
-896 FNEKINNLN
+896 FNEKAIYNINVY
-905 EMYFYAIL
+905 MGIF
-913 NSKIFWFF
+913 NSKLFTYYVKKTGTI
-921 VSNTSTAL
+921 L
-929 RGNAYRL
+929 RGNTTR
-936 TPEFISPF
+936 F
-944 KFPNLDL
+944 KPQYINDFPIPDIDKNTEENLI
-951 NNKQDKE
+951 K
-958 MHDKI
+958 
-963 VNLVD
+963 LVD
-968 NIISL
+968 NIMEL
-973 NKKLSAE
+973 NKKLSSE
-980 KNPNS
+980 KNPNT
-985 ITMINRQINAIDRQI
+985 IEMLNARIQAVDKAIDKI
-1000 DSLVYKIYNLDESD
+1000 VYALYGLNDDE
-1014 IKIIEE
+1014 IGIIEGD

>member
-220 MSEKNINYAVQQ
+220 MSEKDINYAVQQ

-545 WEEEFKSIFNGG
+545 WEEEFKSIFKGG
-557 GFDVVIGNPPYVR
+557 GFDVVIGNPPYVFVKYVDWADDVKDYFSSNYDITNKDNKSKSN
-570 MQTLSDTN
+570 QSGKINLYTLFIFRAIKLLKENGLFSFIVPNGLLRTTTYDMARKFILDNYHIDLIADLKDGVFKGVTAPTIIFKFSKSHSNDDTKIIDAN
-578 KETVNY
+578 CLVDGFVNESKCHYINQSIFLENTSYTFSIFSNPKETVLFKKMES
-584 YNNIYIDYVKG
+584 YNKYLGEITSEIIEGIVCKKEQILLEKPNDPLCRKFLEGKNIKKYKIDFNNK
-595 NYDLYIIFLYKA
+595 YIIFDRKKLHRARPDEVWNSDKKIIIQRISGGLHPIVAALDTENYYSFA
-607 FSMLNS
+607 STNLILIRDDFRDIYSYELICALLNS
-613 YGKLGYILP
+613 KLI
-622 HKFFQSESGEKIRK
+622 
-636 YLYNNNAV
+636 
-644 DTIVNFTTNQ
+644 NF
-654 IFNNATT
+654 
-661 YTCLLFLSKKE
+661 Y
-672 KNNILYKQFNLN
+672 
-684 DDYKNLSNIE
+684 
-694 YDKFDYSILNT
+694 
-705 NSWNFNNSD
+705 
-714 VQCILNKIDNQE
+714 
-726 LLFSEI
+726 
-732 TYKIFKG
+732 
-739 SSTGN
+739 
-744 DNIYLF
+744 
-750 DILEENQNTYI
+750 
-761 VKSNISEEKEELEKD
+761 
-776 LLVPFLYGESIKRYQ
+776 
-791 DLNAA
+791 
-796 KYLLL
+796 
-801 PYVKNKDDDNMSLI
+801 YVKNFTNAST
-815 DIKELKRRYP
+815 
-825 LTYKYLNKYKSVLLT
+825 LT
-840 RKIKMNDNDYYK
+840 
-852 YSALRSVNYYER
+852 VN
-864 KKIMI
+864 
-869 PDMLV
+869 
-874 SLRISYDFEGRF
+874 ISKTFL
-886 YHGPSIHSII
+886 
-896 FNEKINNLN
+896 EKIPLPL
-905 EMYFYAIL
+905 I
-913 NSKIFWFF
+913 
-921 VSNTSTAL
+921 
-929 RGNAYRL
+929 
-936 TPEFISPF
+936 
-944 KFPNLDL
+944 DL
-951 NNKQDKE
+951 NNKEDKE
-958 MHDKI
+958 VNDKI
-963 VNLVD
+963 VTLVD
-968 NIISL
+968 NIIAL
-973 NKKLSAE
+973 NKNLSVE

-985 ITMINRQINAIDRQI
+985 ITIINRQINAIDRQI
-1000 DSLVYKIYNLDESD
+1000 DKLVYQIYNLDESD
-1014 IKIIEE
+1014 IKIIEGDN

>member
-220 MSEKNINYAVQQ
+220 MSEKDINYAVQQ

-536 ALYKINCFD
+536 TLYKINCFD
-545 WEEEFKSIFNGG
+545 WEEEFKSIFKCG
-557 GFDVVIGNPPYVR
+557 GFDVVIGNPPYVFVKYVDWADDVKDYFSSNYDITNKDNKSKSN
-570 MQTLSDTN
+570 QSGKINLYTLFIFRAIKLLKENGLFSFIVPNGLLRTTTYDMARKFILDNYHIDLIADLKDGVFKGVTAPTIIFKFSKSHSNDDTKIIDAN
-578 KETVNY
+578 CLVDGFVNESKCHYINQSIFLENTSYTFSIFSNPKETVLFKKMES
-584 YNNIYIDYVKG
+584 YNKYLGEITSEIIEGIVCKKEQILLEKPNDPLCRKFLEGKNIKKYKIDFNNK
-595 NYDLYIIFLYKA
+595 YIIFDRKKLHRARPDEVWNSDKKIIIQRISGGLHPIVAALDTENYYSFA
-607 FSMLNS
+607 STNLILIRDDFRDIYSYELICALLNS
-613 YGKLGYILP
+613 KLI
-622 HKFFQSESGEKIRK
+622 
-636 YLYNNNAV
+636 
-644 DTIVNFTTNQ
+644 NF
-654 IFNNATT
+654 
-661 YTCLLFLSKKE
+661 Y
-672 KNNILYKQFNLN
+672 
-684 DDYKNLSNIE
+684 
-694 YDKFDYSILNT
+694 
-705 NSWNFNNSD
+705 
-714 VQCILNKIDNQE
+714 
-726 LLFSEI
+726 
-732 TYKIFKG
+732 
-739 SSTGN
+739 
-744 DNIYLF
+744 
-750 DILEENQNTYI
+750 
-761 VKSNISEEKEELEKD
+761 
-776 LLVPFLYGESIKRYQ
+776 
-791 DLNAA
+791 
-796 KYLLL
+796 
-801 PYVKNKDDDNMSLI
+801 YVKNFTNAST
-815 DIKELKRRYP
+815 
-825 LTYKYLNKYKSVLLT
+825 LT
-840 RKIKMNDNDYYK
+840 
-852 YSALRSVNYYER
+852 VN
-864 KKIMI
+864 
-869 PDMLV
+869 
-874 SLRISYDFEGRF
+874 ISKTFL
-886 YHGPSIHSII
+886 
-896 FNEKINNLN
+896 EKIPLPL
-905 EMYFYAIL
+905 I
-913 NSKIFWFF
+913 
-921 VSNTSTAL
+921 
-929 RGNAYRL
+929 
-936 TPEFISPF
+936 
-944 KFPNLDL
+944 DL
-951 NNKQDKE
+951 NNKEDKE
-958 MHDKI
+958 VNDKI
-963 VNLVD
+963 VTLVD
-968 NIISL
+968 NIIAL
-973 NKKLSAE
+973 NKNLSYE
-980 KNPNS
+980 KNPNT
-985 ITMINRQINAIDRQI
+985 IEMLNARIQAVDKAIDKI
-1000 DSLVYKIYNLDESD
+1000 VYSLYGLSKEEIR
-1014 IKIIEE
+1014 IIEGE

>member
-220 MSEKNINYAVQQ
+220 MSEKDINYAVQQ

-522 GNDFYESHLDLDDA
+522 GNDFYESHLDLDDDT
-536 ALYKINCFD
+536 LYKINCFD
-545 WEEEFKSIFNGG
+545 WEEEFKSIFKGG

-570 MQTLSDTN
+570 IHLLDKIQLDYFKDRYSVYKGQIDLYSLFIEKSISYLSKSNGLVSFIVPRFLKFNIDSEEVRKLFLKYNIKQLVEVGKAFKNVSTECIVFLVSKDDKKEDIKIYDYYPNKDVTFIKTMDKNMFYNFPNIIFNTIVSEEEINIINKMLSISVKVSEICDLKRGMEIGKKDIRENKSGIPTLLGEEVSKYQIAYENTYCLEN
-578 KETVNY
+578 HKEVSRLKLFSEVEKILIRRVANQLIATYDNENY
-584 YNNIYIDYVKG
+584 YFIKNLYSLISKDYNLK
-595 NYDLYIIFLYKA
+595 
-607 FSMLNS
+607 
-613 YGKLGYILP
+613 YILGLINS
-622 HKFFQSESGEKIRK
+622 KLLNFFFKK
-636 YLYNNNAV
+636 Y
-644 DTIVNFTTNQ
+644 FTTKKED
-654 IFNNATT
+654 IFPEIQAYHINELPI
-661 YTCLLFLSKKE
+661 YKIDLSKKE
-672 KNNILYKQFNLN
+672 EKEK
-684 DDYKNLSNIE
+684 
-694 YDKFDYSILNT
+694 YDK
-705 NSWNFNNSD
+705 
-714 VQCILNKIDNQE
+714 
-726 LLFSEI
+726 
-732 TYKIFKG
+732 
-739 SSTGN
+739 
-744 DNIYLF
+744 
-750 DILEENQNTYI
+750 
-761 VKSNISEEKEELEKD
+761 
-776 LLVPFLYGESIKRYQ
+776 
-791 DLNAA
+791 
-796 KYLLL
+796 
-801 PYVKNKDDDNMSLI
+801 
-815 DIKELKRRYP
+815 
-825 LTYKYLNKYKSVLLT
+825 
-840 RKIKMNDNDYYK
+840 
-852 YSALRSVNYYER
+852 
-864 KKIMI
+864 
-869 PDMLV
+869 
-874 SLRISYDFEGRF
+874 
-886 YHGPSIHSII
+886 II
-896 FNEKINNLN
+896 E
-905 EMYFYAIL
+905 
-913 NSKIFWFF
+913 
-921 VSNTSTAL
+921 
-929 RGNAYRL
+929 
-936 TPEFISPF
+936 
-944 KFPNLDL
+944 
-951 NNKQDKE
+951 
-958 MHDKI
+958 
-963 VNLVD
+963 LVD
-968 NIISL
+968 SMIIL
-973 NKKLSAE
+973 NKKLILE

-985 ITMINRQINAIDRQI
+985 LNMINRQILACEKQLDNLIF
-1000 DSLVYKIYNLDESD
+1000 SIYNLNDEE
-1014 IKIIEE
+1014 KRIIEGE

>member
-100 DSRPA
+100 DSRTA

-220 MSEKNINYAVQQ
+220 MSEKDINYAVQQ

-390 AIKGKTPDEIV
+390 AIRGKTPDEIA

-522 GNDFYESHLDLDDA
+522 GNDFYESQSMLDFDEETQ
-536 ALYKINCFD
+536 YKINCFD
-545 WEEEFKSIFNGG
+545 WEDEFKNVFACG
-557 GFDVVIGNPPYVR
+557 GFDVVIGNPPYGAELSEIERNYLEKKFSLSNTNTAALFLGVLKNFLKDNCR
-570 MQTLSDTN
+570 GGYIIPKSFIYASNWESSRDLMIDDLFELVDCGKVWKEVKLEQVITLFEKGLKNDSYITSIREDKEIKRIGDINKNTYKEFGFYLNAVSNDELNIAYKMNISKKYINDYCINKLEGSYQSNLIDEEKKDTLKVLGGKHINRYYYPNIIKGYLEKKYIVNN
-578 KETVNY
+578 KGLIKNNSILVQNIVAHIMNPTPHIKIIAMPSSILDNKDEYILLNTVN
-584 YNNIYIDYVKG
+584 
-595 NYDLYIIFLYKA
+595 
-607 FSMLNS
+607 
-613 YGKLGYILP
+613 
-622 HKFFQSESGEKIRK
+622 Q
-636 YLYNNNAV
+636 
-644 DTIVNFTTNQ
+644 
-654 IFNNATT
+654 
-661 YTCLLFLSKKE
+661 
-672 KNNILYKQFNLN
+672 
-684 DDYKNLSNIE
+684 
-694 YDKFDYSILNT
+694 
-705 NSWNFNNSD
+705 
-714 VQCILNKIDNQE
+714 
-726 LLFSEI
+726 
-732 TYKIFKG
+732 
-739 SSTGN
+739 
-744 DNIYLF
+744 
-750 DILEENQNTYI
+750 LE
-761 VKSNISEEKEELEKD
+761 NIS
-776 LLVPFLYGESIKRYQ
+776 
-791 DLNAA
+791 
-796 KYLLL
+796 
-801 PYVKNKDDDNMSLI
+801 
-815 DIKELKRRYP
+815 
-825 LTYKYLNKYKSVLLT
+825 
-840 RKIKMNDNDYYK
+840 
-852 YSALRSVNYYER
+852 
-864 KKIMI
+864 
-869 PDMLV
+869 
-874 SLRISYDFEGRF
+874 
-886 YHGPSIHSII
+886 
-896 FNEKINNLN
+896 NLDTK
-905 EMYFYAIL
+905 FILAIL
-913 NSKIFWFF
+913 NSKLISWYVYIFIFGLAIRTMHF
-921 VSNTSTAL
+921 DNPVTSRIPMPVIDLSNS
-929 RGNAYRL
+929 
-936 TPEFISPF
+936 SH
-944 KFPNLDL
+944 
-951 NNKQDKE
+951 KE
-958 MHDKI
+958 VHDKI
-963 VNLVD
+963 VVLVD
-968 NIISL
+968 NIIEL
-973 NKKLSAE
+973 NKKVNTE

-985 ITMINRQINAIDRQI
+985 LNMINRQISACEKQLDNLIF
-1000 DSLVYKIYNLDESD
+1000 SIYNLNDDEKS
-1014 IKIIEE
+1014 IINE